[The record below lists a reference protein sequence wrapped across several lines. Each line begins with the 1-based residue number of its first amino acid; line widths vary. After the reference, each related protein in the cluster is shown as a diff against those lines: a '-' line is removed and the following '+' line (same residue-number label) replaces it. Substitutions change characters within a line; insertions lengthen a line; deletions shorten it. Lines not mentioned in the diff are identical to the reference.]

1 MAKSAP
7 FEMTVSRGGRLGSYE
22 IASRLGAGGMGEV
35 YRARDT
41 RLQRDVAIKA
51 LPPEFASDAERLA
64 RFQREARLL
73 ASLNH
78 PNIASIYGLE
88 EAEGARYLVLEIVE
102 GESLAEKL
110 AAGPL
115 PVEESLAVC
124 AQIAAGVSAA
134 HEAGIIHRDLKP
146 GNVMVRPDG
155 TVKVLDFG
163 LAKGTEA
170 PGSASASDLSAS
182 PTISVGTQAG
192 VILGT
197 AAYMSPEQARGR
209 TLDRRTDVWSF
220 GCILS
225 ECLTGRQTFR
235 EETVSDTLASILK
248 NDPDW
253 SALPAETPVRIRD
266 LLRRCLQK
274 DPRRR
279 LHDIADAR
287 LEIEEA
293 LAAPQET
300 ASAGVSPAPFAP
312 QAKRRRVPAAGWIG
326 LGILVGVAAGVLFS
340 RLRTPEA
347 PRDNPISIHSV
358 IPLPADIRLRIA
370 LLRPSMTFSP
380 DGRKLVFR
388 AVRARGNQ
396 LYVRDLG
403 SPDVTPV
410 SGTEGAFNPFFS
422 PDGEW
427 LGFFVGN
434 TLKKVALS
442 GGSPTVL
449 ADTPPVSQGG
459 TWAPDGS
466 IILSPK
472 PNGGLARLA
481 AGAKTYEFFAQP
493 DVARG
498 EHGLVFPQML
508 PDGENVLV
516 IVRAGR
522 DFDDLA
528 ASNVAVHSLRTGKR
542 RVLVE
547 GAGFARYVRPGFLLF
562 TKGTTLFAA
571 PCDPRKWT
579 LTGHAA
585 PLARDLLTS
594 SFDGQPYLAASDGGS
609 LAYASG
615 GMVPSATDRLVWVD
629 RAGKE
634 EVLSLSGYRLNA
646 PRISPDGRR
655 LAIVTGEP
663 DNDRDVVSIYDLAR
677 GVVSPLTPEPGRHFS
692 PAWSSDGRRLAFTAF
707 EEGEPRL
714 SWKSADGSG
723 QMEFLSPGSVP
734 EFPSSF
740 SPDGRALLFTGG
752 AQAASENM
760 DLWLLSL
767 EGKRERRS
775 WIAGSAR
782 ELAGFFSPDGRAVAY
797 VSNESGRS
805 EVYVQ
810 PFPGPGPKIKVS
822 SDGGLEPAWAPG
834 GREIF
839 YRTADSLMAAPIE
852 TRPELKVGTARA
864 LMPDHYVRSGR
875 EDTSRNYDVSAD
887 GSRFLFIKGGE
898 VPETPVTQLNLVV
911 NWPAELHGPPAAA
924 K

>member
-1 MAKSAP
+1 
-7 FEMTVSRGGRLGSYE
+7 MTISSGSRVGPYE

-35 YRARDT
+35 YRARDA

-51 LPPEFASDAERLA
+51 LPAEFAGDAERLA

-78 PNIASIYGLE
+78 PNIAAIYGLE
-88 EAEGARYLVLEIVE
+88 EADGARYLVLEIVE
-102 GESLAEKL
+102 GESLAQKL

-115 PVEESLAVC
+115 PVEEALAIC

-134 HEAGIIHRDLKP
+134 HDAGVIHRDLKP

-155 TVKVLDFG
+155 SVKVLDFG
-163 LAKGTEA
+163 LAKGAEA
-170 PGSASASDLSAS
+170 PGSASGSDLSAS
-182 PTISVGTQAG
+182 PTISVGTQTG

-209 TLDRRTDVWSF
+209 TLDRRTDIWSF
-220 GCILS
+220 SCILY

-235 EETVSDTLASILK
+235 DETVSDTLASIIRSE
-248 NDPDW
+248 PDW
-253 SALPAETPVRIRD
+253 SALPAETPAKIRD

-287 LEIEEA
+287 LEIEEV
-293 LAAPQET
+293 LAAPTEQAGAI
-300 ASAGVSPAPFAP
+300 ASSAR
-312 QAKRRRVPAAGWIG
+312 QAKGRRVPAALWIG
-326 LGILVGVAAGVLFS
+326 LGILAGAAAGVLLS

-347 PRDNPISIHSV
+347 PRDTPLSIHSV
-358 IPLPADIRLRIA
+358 IPLPVETRLRVA
-370 LLRPSMTFSP
+370 LIRPSLAFSP

-388 AVRARGNQ
+388 ATRGQIDQ

-403 SPDVTPV
+403 NPDATPIA
-410 SGTEGAFNPFFS
+410 GTEWGFNPFFS

-427 LGFFVGN
+427 LGFFVGG

-442 GGSPTVL
+442 GGAPTVL
-449 ADTPPVSQGG
+449 ADVPPVSHGG
-459 TWAPDGS
+459 TWASDGS
-466 IILSPK
+466 TILSPK
-472 PNGGLARLA
+472 PNGGLARLP
-481 AGAKTYEFFAQP
+481 AGSRTYEFFAQP
-493 DVARG
+493 DTARG

-508 PDGENVLV
+508 PDEENVLV
-516 IVRAGR
+516 VVRAGR

-571 PCDPRKWT
+571 PCDPRGWV
-579 LTGHAA
+579 LTGPAA
-585 PLARDLLTS
+585 PLAKDLLTS
-594 SFDGQPYLAASDGGS
+594 PFDGQPYLAASDGGL

-615 GMVPSATDRLVWVD
+615 AIVPVATDTLVWVD

-634 EVLSLSGYRLNA
+634 EALPLSGYRFTA
-646 PRISPDGRR
+646 PRISPDGKR
-655 LAIVTGEP
+655 LAIGAIEP
-663 DNDRDVVSIYDLAR
+663 GKDKDVISIYDFAR

-692 PAWSSDGRRLAFTAF
+692 PAWSSDGRRVAFSSF
-707 EEGEPRL
+707 VDGDPRL
-714 SWKSADGSG
+714 SWKPADGSG
-723 QMEFLSPGSVP
+723 QTEFLSPGSVP
-734 EFPSSF
+734 EFPTSF
-740 SPDGRALLFTGG
+740 SPDGNSLLFTGG
-752 AQAASENM
+752 VSQTFSENM

-767 EGKRERRS
+767 DGKRERRS
-775 WIAGSAR
+775 WIAGPAR
-782 ELAGFFSPDGRAVAY
+782 ELAGFFSPDGRAIAW

-810 PFPGPGPKIKVS
+810 PYPGPGPKIKVS
-822 SDGGLEPAWAPG
+822 TEGGLEPAWSPAG
-834 GREIF
+834 KEIF
-839 YRTADSLMAAPIE
+839 YRTADSLMSAPIE
-852 TRPELKVGTARA
+852 TQPELKIGTARV
-864 LMPDHYVRSGR
+864 LMPDHFVRFGR
-875 EDTSRNYDVSAD
+875 EDTSRNYDVSTD
-887 GSRFLFIKGGE
+887 GKRFLFIREGQVPE
-898 VPETPVTQLNLVV
+898 VPITQLQLLS
-911 NWPAELHGPPAAA
+911 NWPAEMPGPAAA
-924 K
+924 R